1 MTLNAWRRIALP
13 AFGCLLLSSCGWE
26 PLVIAER
33 PPNIVVV
40 LADDLGYSDLGAYG
54 GEIETPTI
62 DRLAASGR
70 LFSWFLTQGRCV
82 PSRAT
87 LLTGKHPHEVGLGH
101 MTTDL
106 GLPAYRGALA
116 EGVPTLPELLK
127 ERGYRN
133 YMAGKWHLTPYDRSP
148 DEEQAIRLGELLPS
162 SAALPY
168 DPNDLPTARGFDRFY
183 GTLPGFSDYWNP
195 HGLFEDDQP
204 AAPEGA
210 EDGRYFYTDAIAD
223 HALAFLDQHVDER
236 PNEPFFLY
244 AAFTTPHWPL
254 HARSE
259 DLAEEDVA
267 RYREGPAALKRQ
279 RHERQRELG
288 LSVARHPLPSD
299 DPAVVEHEAAA
310 ASSGDREALDWSVRA
325 MQVYAAQVRDLDR
338 SVGRLVDWLTAHEL
352 LENTLLLV
360 LSDNGTSLSHV
371 TDRWREI
378 GLTPSRTAD
387 RRPVAVGNVHGVLPG
402 PADTFQSY
410 GRAWAHATN
419 APFRLFKTYV
429 HEGGLAAPLIAHWP
443 ARLEGSIDDRP
454 RSMLDLLPTLVIAAG
469 GDSGSGYEGLDLFG
483 TTDKA
488 LARVDSRRLAW
499 EHQGNRALLGGGY
512 KLVSIHDGAGP
523 ARWELYRTESD
534 RTETR
539 DLSGEEPETVRVMAA
554 EWQAWADRVGVV
566 PWTQLEAAAR
576 TAR

>member
-1 MTLNAWRRIALP
+1 MIVNKEFGSPAFRRIALP
-13 AFGCLLLSSCGWE
+13 TLGVLLLSSCGG
-26 PLVIAER
+26 ER
-33 PPNIVVV
+33 AAVEHGPPNIVVV

-54 GEIETPTI
+54 GEIATPAI
-62 DRLAASGR
+62 DRLAADGR

-87 LLTGKHPHEVGLGH
+87 LLTGRHPHEVGLAH

-106 GLPAYRGALA
+106 GPPAYRGSLA
-116 EGVPTLPELLK
+116 EDVPTLPELLR

-148 DEEQAIRLGELLPS
+148 DEEQAIRLGEVEPS

-168 DPNDLPTARGFDRFY
+168 NPNDLPTARGFDRFY
-183 GTLPGFSDYWNP
+183 GTIPGFSDYWNP
-195 HGLFEDDQP
+195 HGLFEDDRP
-204 AAPEGA
+204 VAPEGA
-210 EDGRYFYTDAIAD
+210 GDGRYFYTDAITER
-223 HALAFLDQHVDER
+223 ALAFLDQHVEER
-236 PNEPFFLY
+236 PNAPFFLY
-244 AAFTTPHWPL
+244 AAYTTPHWPL
-254 HARSE
+254 HAREE
-259 DLAEEDVA
+259 DLVEEDRA
-267 RYREGPAALKRQ
+267 AYREGPAALKRQ
-279 RHERQRELG
+279 RHERQRQLELP
-288 LSVARHPLPSD
+288 VARHPLPPD
-299 DPAVVEHEAAA
+299 DPALAEA
-310 ASSGDREALDWSVRA
+310 DWNTRG
-325 MQVYAAQVRDLDR
+325 MQVYAAQVRDLDEA
-338 SVGRLVDWLTAHEL
+338 VGRLVDWLAARGL

-378 GLTPSRTAD
+378 GLTPGRTAD
-387 RRPVAVGNVHGVLPG
+387 GRPVVVGNQADVLPG

-419 APFRLFKTYV
+419 TPFRLFKTYV

-443 ARLEGSIDDRP
+443 ARLEGSSDDRP
-454 RSMLDLLPTLVIAAG
+454 RSMLDLLPTLLVVAG
-469 GDSGSGYEGLDLFG
+469 GEPGGRYEGLDLFAS
-483 TTDKA
+483 TDEA
-488 LARVDSRRLAW
+488 LARVDARRLAW

-512 KLVSIHDGAGP
+512 KLVSLHDGSESS
-523 ARWELYRTESD
+523 RWELYRTDSD

-539 DLSGEEPETVRVMAA
+539 DLAAEEPETVEAMAA
-554 EWQAWADRVGVV
+554 EWQAWADRVGIV